1 HRRCGARQFRSACTT
16 RIRAVAAPITCPAA
30 TQSPPT
36 CASTLART
44 TRANC
49 GTYRKPI
56 AKMITGSELPNT
68 ATNTAASA
76 MPGKDMITS
85 RMRISTSEASLAA
98 VAAIEPITAAT
109 TRAPAVAAR
118 PITSEERVPWR
129 MRENTSRPIRS
140 VPNQCSPLG
149 ACTGTPVDS
158 GSCGDASGAATAASA
173 SSTRRPSAILLGS
186 GRVASPPRGARLG
199 EGGRDLRL
207 GGMPDAR
214 EPGGDDDVQ
223 QIDEAVHHDERD
235 GGGEGHALH
244 QEHVVAGDPVE
255 DQLTHRL
262 DVEDDLD
269 DDR

>member
-1 HRRCGARQFRSACTT
+1 
-16 RIRAVAAPITCPAA
+16 
-30 TQSPPT
+30 
-36 CASTLART
+36 
-44 TRANC
+44 
-49 GTYRKPI
+49 
-56 AKMITGSELPNT
+56 MITGSELQNT

-85 RMRISTSEASLAA
+85 RMRISTSEASFAA

-186 GRVASPPRGARLG
+186 GRVASPPREAPLTDWRRDPSLG
-199 EGGRDLRL
+199 RMSDA
-207 GGMPDAR
+207 PD
-214 EPGGDDDVQ
+214 PGVDDDVQ
-223 QIDEAVHHDERD
+223 QIDQDVHHDERD
-235 GGGEGHALH
+235 RDGEGHALH
-244 QEHVVAGDPVE
+244 QEHVVAGDPRSEERRVGE
-255 DQLTHRL
+255 ACST
-262 DVEDDLD
+262 EEGKS
-269 DDR
+269 